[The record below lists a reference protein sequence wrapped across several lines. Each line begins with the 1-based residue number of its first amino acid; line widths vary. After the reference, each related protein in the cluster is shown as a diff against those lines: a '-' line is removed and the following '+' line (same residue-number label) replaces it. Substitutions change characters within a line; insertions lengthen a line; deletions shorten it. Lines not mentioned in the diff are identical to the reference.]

1 MISMRG
7 KTILFI
13 AILLLTCPVGA
24 QRPFFDRTHP
34 SKVFGGARNYR
45 IFFAAGLCER

>member
-13 AILLLTCPVGA
+13 AVLLPTCPVGA

-34 SKVFGGARNYR
+34 SKVLRASLKLKPKTQN
-45 IFFAAGLCER
+45 L